1 MIEER
6 QAVAAFAALGQENRL
21 RIIRALVTAGPDGLS
36 AGALAGEVSV
46 SGTNLSF
53 HAKEL
58 SHAGLIQ
65 SRRDGRSIIY
75 SATYPALSG
84 LIEFLMR
91 DCCRGRAEVCAP
103 AVNALAACPSPTS
116 DEAYGDRTHV

>member
-1 MIEER
+1 MSAEQ
-6 QAVAAFAALGQENRL
+6 QAVSAFAALGQEHRL
-21 RIIRALVTAGPDGLS
+21 RIVRELVIAGPDGLAAGKL
-36 AGALAGEVSV
+36 AGAVGV

-53 HAKEL
+53 HLKEL

-75 SATYPALSG
+75 SAAYPALST

-91 DCCRGRAEVCAP
+91 DCCQGRPEVCTP
-103 AVNALAACPSPTS
+103 AVTALAACCTPN
-116 DEAYGDRTHV
+116 GDTIHA